1 MYDALIGRS
10 SQAAERSMEEAR
22 VTVVTSG
29 VTRPLSISSIASSS
43 SSSSGTS
50 SCSGGGGRRLGVAPK
65 SSAYLASIESLEDD
79 SDDPESGVV
88 GGGSGGGKQRLHL
101 QKPISSR
108 AERLKGGSG
117 GSQGSG
123 DSGVCSPCSYI
134 SSPCPPPGRPRYC
147 DPHLSYMDRVVMEIV
162 ETEGVYVRDLQ
173 QVIEGYLDVWRTTPN
188 CPLSDKQLADL
199 FNNIEDIYSFNSGF
213 LRELE
218 QCGLDPVLVA
228 QSFVRNNTGFSIY
241 TQYCTNYPRTVSV
254 LTELMRQEATV
265 RLFRERQSAL
275 QHTLPLGSYLLKPV
289 QRILKYH
296 LLLQNIVKHY
306 VYEAEGY
313 KDIVDALSAMTG
325 MAHHINNMKRKH
337 EHAVRVQEIQ
347 SLLYGW
353 EGEDLT
359 TFGELCAEGA
369 FRMYGAKAL
378 RHAFLF
384 DRMLLITKKKEE
396 GILSYKT
403 HIMCSNL
410 MLIESV
416 PGEPLS
422 FHVIPFD
429 NPRLQYTL
437 QARNLEQKREWT
449 LQLKRVIL
457 ENYNAVIPSHARQ
470 LVMELGQNRTDD
482 EIMADKATP
491 KRQHSAPE
499 YLEKRKQERD
509 RRKSETGLRY
519 RYHLRRSRKSDV
531 GTTAGTQQT
540 LPLLQRRD
548 RRASSSSRDRSESRD
563 ESRRSTSPHAKI
575 KDRFGSWR
583 RKSEPGC
590 YSAGISGSKKSSK
603 LSVAQISVEQGEQS
617 DIRKSVHDDIRS
629 RERSAS
635 VCVESTSRED
645 TDPFDKKCTGTVND
659 SIDSEFG
666 AKLETDSEMKCDEDE
681 ERGKENDEEEAQTL
695 EEIVSQLLMQN
706 REFQKILKKQ
716 QRHVSLRHR
725 LTNFGNSTSSAGGE
739 NRDETT
745 DTENDDEEGLY
756 ETLSMTAT
764 IPPPPRPGPASGQS
778 YRAHRHAH
786 MRALRN
792 EQKSIAAK
800 YNQCDSSLLEAEYVT
815 LMCHREDE
823 NVDRSKLYLSSNK
836 CSKSDDMKV
845 QNVNPLREYSVN
857 TCDSRVA
864 ENCNKQEWPHKSAS
878 SEKQDKEEEW
888 NAGDWGKKGSNFGN
902 YDNLQHIWES
912 VRRQQEEIRCL
923 AESEES
929 RKEEDGEEV
938 SLSLRRTRSFSCH
951 GVDGDD
957 SRRRR
962 WLPPSMSQASLDATN
977 IPTLPAVWLKQQGE
991 HLATPN
997 KKSGSL
1003 PRSFQLSHE
1012 IHTSAHEPNSRG
1024 GSFRSRLLTREGR
1037 SCSDRP
1043 FTIASDKPPEI
1054 NFEDIERYIEESDTC
1069 HVRHR
1074 FPLNAGDTTEDDS
1087 MTDYTATPNTSLNE
1101 LNVHPEYKIYRPSVS
1116 KASLRHVISSVSN
1129 KLAGMRMSSEN
1140 LESKDGEMDQERL
1153 LQRERRASRLVYAL
1167 ARQYSKTLKQRIRNI
1182 MGEES
1187 TEEYLDTVQPQTPS
1201 PVQSVTA
1208 SVLPI
1213 YKQGSSSLGARIA
1226 HCSSEYANPRQLY
1239 SNIPPPTEPTSKAS
1253 SDLRPDSVLS
1263 ISSNFTA
1270 SSSEGEK
1277 TSGFGGSVDTTT
1289 PFSMSVNTVSLCNST
1304 YESIRE
1310 KVDDVNLS
1318 DGSADSYYE
1327 RSFEAIESF
1336 LENEMFRDSAVFS
1349 DHEELI
1355 DTPVSYKDCSTTNG
1369 NNDTVLPPRVSKNCK
1384 IPPPVPA
1391 KPDMLKNK
1399 SAMQGTKA
1407 GISDKVR
1414 TLEDSSRYQKEH
1426 NFVRNLDGISK
1437 SVHDR
1442 RRELEQWKAS
1452 GSSVSRDDECDT
1464 SSQHSTASTV
1474 IEVGLCKDSKEQS
1487 EESEEGGTTRG
1498 WVKHVIGKLQGN
1510 PSDVLQTRDKCQ

>member
-10 SQAAERSMEEAR
+10 SPQATEHSMEEAR
-22 VTVVTSG
+22 IGVVTSG
-29 VTRPLSISSIASSS
+29 VSRPLSISSIASSS

-50 SCSGGGGRRLGVAPK
+50 SCSGAGGRRLGAAPK

-79 SDDPESGVV
+79 SDDPEN
-88 GGGSGGGKQRLHL
+88 GGGGGGGGGAKQRLHH
-101 QKPISSR
+101 QKPIGSR

-147 DPHLSYMDRVVMEIV
+147 DPHLNYMDRVVMEIV

-173 QVIEGYLDVWRTTPN
+173 QVIEGYLDIWRAAPS
-188 CPLSDKQLADL
+188 CPLSNKQLADL
-199 FNNIEDIYSFNSGF
+199 FNNIEDIYKFNSGF
-213 LRELE
+213 LSELE
-218 QCGLDPVLVA
+218 KCGLDPVLVA
-228 QSFVRNNTGFSIY
+228 QSFVRNNMGFSIY

-265 RLFRERQSAL
+265 RLFRERQAAL

-325 MAHHINNMKRKH
+325 IAHHINNMKRRH

-369 FRMYGAKAL
+369 FRVYGAKAL

-396 GILSYKT
+396 GILGYKT

-482 EIMADKATP
+482 EILADKATP

-519 RYHLRRSRKSDV
+519 RLRRSRKSDV
-531 GTTAGTQQT
+531 GSSGGGTEQT
-540 LPLLQRRD
+540 SPLLQRRG
-548 RRASSSSRDRSESRD
+548 RRASSSSRDHSESRE
-563 ESRRSTSPHAKI
+563 ESNRSTSPHAKM

-590 YSAGISGSKKSSK
+590 YSAGVSNSKKSPK
-603 LSVAQISVEQGEQS
+603 LAVAPVTDNQEVPSEVQNDLHE
-617 DIRKSVHDDIRS
+617 DIRS
-629 RERSAS
+629 RERRVSLCIESSSADL
-635 VCVESTSRED
+635 CENI
-645 TDPFDKKCTGTVND
+645 CGGTADD
-659 SIDSEFG
+659 SIDSEYDG
-666 AKLETDSEMKCDEDE
+666 KLGTHSAIMCEEGGDGRKESNEEQAK
-681 ERGKENDEEEAQTL
+681 TL

-706 REFQKILKKQ
+706 HEFQKILKKQ
-716 QRHVSLRHR
+716 QRHVNLRHR
-725 LTNFGNSTSSAGGE
+725 LTNFVNGTSAGCGMQ
-739 NRDETT
+739 DETT
-745 DTENDDEEGLY
+745 DTENDDEDGVY
-756 ETLSMTAT
+756 ETLSITASASVAS
-764 IPPPPRPGPASGQS
+764 RPGATSGQS
-778 YRAHRHAH
+778 YRAHRQAH

-792 EQKSIAAK
+792 EQKSITSK
-800 YNQCDSSLLEAEYVT
+800 SHHCESPLLESEYVT

-823 NVDRSKLYLSSNK
+823 NIDRSQCLSNTKFNK
-836 CSKSDDMKV
+836 KVDASMEAVDPLRGCSVSVYTSSATDVANKREWLHSHSAPIDEKSD
-845 QNVNPLREYSVN
+845 REGRRC
-857 TCDSRVA
+857 TF
-864 ENCNKQEWPHKSAS
+864 EW
-878 SEKQDKEEEW
+878 DKDR
-888 NAGDWGKKGSNFGN
+888 NGFGN

-923 AESEES
+923 AEREE
-929 RKEEDGEEV
+929 RGEGGDGEDI
-938 SLSLRRTRSFSCH
+938 LLNLRRTRSFSCQ
-951 GVDGDD
+951 GGDD
-957 SRRRR
+957 DTRQQQQC
-962 WLPPSMSQASLDATN
+962 LPSSMSQASLDATN

-1003 PRSFQLSHE
+1003 PRSFQLGHD
-1012 IHTSAHEPNSRG
+1012 IHTPPHEGSSKG
-1024 GSFRSRLLTREGR
+1024 GSFRSRLLTRDGR
-1037 SCSDRP
+1037 LCPDRP

-1054 NFEDIERYIEESDTC
+1054 NFEDIERYIEESNTR

-1116 KASLRHVISSVSN
+1116 KASLKHVISSVSN
-1129 KLAGMRMSSEN
+1129 KLAGMRMSSET
-1140 LESKDGEMDQERL
+1140 LESNDGEVEHERL
-1153 LQRERRASRLVYAL
+1153 LQKERRASKLVYAL

-1182 MGEES
+1182 MGEDS
-1187 TEEYLDTVQPQTPS
+1187 TEEYYDVVQHQTPS
-1201 PVQSVTA
+1201 PVQTCA
-1208 SVLPI
+1208 PVLPI

-1226 HCSSEYANPRQLY
+1226 HCSSEYADPRQLY
-1239 SNIPPPTEPTSKAS
+1239 PNIPPPPEAMRKTS
-1253 SDLRPDSVLS
+1253 DMRPDSVLS
-1263 ISSNFTA
+1263 VSSHFTA

-1277 TSGFGGSVDTTT
+1277 TSGLGGSLDTTH
-1289 PFSMSVNTVSLCNST
+1289 PSSVSTSTIAPCNSSH
-1304 YESIRE
+1304 ESVQGRA
-1310 KVDDVNLS
+1310 DDVNLS

-1349 DHEELI
+1349 DHEELT
-1355 DTPVSYKDCSTTNG
+1355 DSSQTYKDCNIFCGNDDSVPPLRST
-1369 NNDTVLPPRVSKNCK
+1369 KNYK
-1384 IPPPVPA
+1384 IPPPVPV
-1391 KPDMLKNK
+1391 KPDVLKNK
-1399 SAMQGTKA
+1399 PTSHMPGSKP
-1407 GISDKVR
+1407 GIFEKVKS
-1414 TLEDSSRYQKEH
+1414 LEENCRYQKEG
-1426 NFVRNLDGISK
+1426 NLVRSLEGISK
-1437 SVHDR
+1437 SILDR
-1442 RRELEQWKAS
+1442 RRELELWKANGNS
-1452 GSSVSRDDECDT
+1452 LSRDDECDT

-1474 IEVGLCKDSKEQS
+1474 IEVSPCKESKDFS
-1487 EESEEGGTTRG
+1487 EESEESGTPRG
-1498 WVKHVIGKLQGN
+1498 WVKHVIGKLQGS
-1510 PSDVLQTRDKCQ
+1510 PTDGLQQRDQC

>member
-1 MYDALIGRS
+1 MFYFLF
-10 SQAAERSMEEAR
+10 Q
-22 VTVVTSG
+22 
-29 VTRPLSISSIASSS
+29 
-43 SSSSGTS
+43 
-50 SCSGGGGRRLGVAPK
+50 
-65 SSAYLASIESLEDD
+65 
-79 SDDPESGVV
+79 
-88 GGGSGGGKQRLHL
+88 
-101 QKPISSR
+101 
-108 AERLKGGSG
+108 
-117 GSQGSG
+117 
-123 DSGVCSPCSYI
+123 
-134 SSPCPPPGRPRYC
+134 
-147 DPHLSYMDRVVMEIV
+147 
-162 ETEGVYVRDLQ
+162 
-173 QVIEGYLDVWRTTPN
+173 GYLEVWRSTPD
-188 CPLSDKQLADL
+188 CPLSDRQLADL
-199 FNNIEDIYSFNSGF
+199 FNNIEDIYRFNSSF
-213 LRELE
+213 LGELE
-218 QCGLDPVLVA
+218 QCGLDPVAVA

-265 RLFRERQSAL
+265 RLFRERQTAL

-325 MAHHINNMKRKH
+325 IAHHINNMKRRH

-396 GILSYKT
+396 GILGYKT
-403 HIMCSNL
+403 HIM
-410 MLIESV
+410 
-416 PGEPLS
+416 
-422 FHVIPFD
+422 
-429 NPRLQYTL
+429 
-437 QARNLEQKREWT
+437 ARNLEQKREWT

-482 EIMADKATP
+482 EIMADKSTP

-519 RYHLRRSRKSDV
+519 RLRRSRKSD
-531 GTTAGTQQT
+531 QT
-540 LPLLQRRD
+540 SPILQRRG
-548 RRASSSSRDRSESRD
+548 RRASSSSRDRSETR
-563 ESRRSTSPHAKI
+563 EERSTSPHSKI

-590 YSAGISGSKKSSK
+590 YSTGLSGNKKSSK
-603 LSVAQISVEQGEQS
+603 LSILSNL
-617 DIRKSVHDDIRS
+617 KSQDKSESTNNTKEDIRS

-635 VCVESTSRED
+635 LGIED
-645 TDPFDKKCTGTVND
+645 THREIADLRENTHRGTPDD
-659 SIDSEFG
+659 SIDSECG
-666 AKLETDSEMKCDEDE
+666 EKLMTDNEMKCEDTE
-681 ERGKENDEEEAQTL
+681 DAKENDEEEAHTL

-716 QRHVSLRHR
+716 QRQVNLRSR
-725 LTNFGNSTSSAGGE
+725 LTNFSNGNSPTGGG

-745 DTENDDEEGLY
+745 DTENDDEEGVY
-756 ETLSMTAT
+756 ETLSMTASS
-764 IPPPPRPGPASGQS
+764 PANSRPAPASGQS

-792 EQKSIAAK
+792 EQKSIAEK
-800 YNQCDSSLLEAEYVT
+800 LQQYDSNQIDAEYVT
-815 LMCHREDE
+815 LMCHRDNNIESVNVSKEYSFHKDVNINQNGADPLRRCSE
-823 NVDRSKLYLSSNK
+823 NVYINSVADVTNK
-836 CSKSDDMKV
+836 RGWLTGKFVKADNKNGSEDGKYKCEKV
-845 QNVNPLREYSVN
+845 KRG
-857 TCDSRVA
+857 DS
-864 ENCNKQEWPHKSAS
+864 
-878 SEKQDKEEEW
+878 
-888 NAGDWGKKGSNFGN
+888 FGN
-902 YDNLQHIWES
+902 YDNLQHIWEN
-912 VRRQQEEIRCL
+912 VRKQQEEIRHL
-923 AESEES
+923 AETVERGKDEN
-929 RKEEDGEEV
+929 EDTQN
-938 SLSLRRTRSFSCH
+938 LRRTRSFSCR
-951 GVDGDD
+951 GGEGEDT
-957 SRRRR
+957 RRQRR
-962 WLPPSMSQASLDATN
+962 FLPPSMSQASLDATS

-1003 PRSFQLSHE
+1003 PRSFQLNHE
-1012 IHTSAHEPNSRG
+1012 IRTESRESSPKG
-1024 GSFRSRLLTREGR
+1024 GSFRSRLFSRDGR

-1074 FPLNAGDTTEDDS
+1074 FPIHAGDTTEDES

-1116 KASLRHVISSVSN
+1116 KATLKHVISSVSS
-1129 KLAGMRMSSEN
+1129 KLAGMRMSSET
-1140 LESKDGEMDQERL
+1140 LESNEGEVEQERL
-1153 LQRERRASRLVYAL
+1153 LQRERRASKLVYAL

-1182 MGEES
+1182 MGEDS
-1187 TEEYLDTVQPQTPS
+1187 NEEYYDAVQQRTPS
-1201 PVQSVTA
+1201 PVQTPSTP
-1208 SVLPI
+1208 VLPI

-1239 SNIPPPTEPTSKAS
+1239 PNIPPPTESCKKAT
-1253 SDLRPDSVLS
+1253 DIRPDSVLS
-1263 ISSNFTA
+1263 LSSNFTA

-1277 TSGFGGSVDTTT
+1277 TSGFGGSIDTTI
-1289 PFSMSVNTVSLCNST
+1289 PFSTSTSTIAANSYS
-1304 YESIRE
+1304 YEALRE
-1310 KVDDVNLS
+1310 KVDEVHLS

-1336 LENEMFRDSAVFS
+1336 LENDMFRDSAVFS
-1349 DHEELI
+1349 DHEDIADIPLAFT
-1355 DTPVSYKDCSTTNG
+1355 DSAVVKVP
-1369 NNDTVLPPRVSKNCK
+1369 PPRPAKSHK

-1391 KPDMLKNK
+1391 KPDTLKNK
-1399 SAMQGTKA
+1399 NMSQVCGSKPS
-1407 GISDKVR
+1407 IFDKVKS
-1414 TLEDSSRYQKEH
+1414 LEENSRYQKDDHLARSLE
-1426 NFVRNLDGISK
+1426 GISK
-1437 SVHDR
+1437 SIRDR
-1442 RRELEQWKAS
+1442 RRELELWKAS
-1452 GSSVSRDDECDT
+1452 GNSLSRDDECDT

-1474 IEVGLCKDSKEQS
+1474 IEVSPCKDSVES
-1487 EESEEGGTTRG
+1487 PEESDESGTPRG
-1498 WVKHVIGKLQGN
+1498 WVKHVIGKLQGS
-1510 PSDVLQTRDKCQ
+1510 PSDRLHRKDQCQ

>member
-1 MYDALIGRS
+1 
-10 SQAAERSMEEAR
+10 
-22 VTVVTSG
+22 
-29 VTRPLSISSIASSS
+29 
-43 SSSSGTS
+43 
-50 SCSGGGGRRLGVAPK
+50 
-65 SSAYLASIESLEDD
+65 
-79 SDDPESGVV
+79 
-88 GGGSGGGKQRLHL
+88 
-101 QKPISSR
+101 
-108 AERLKGGSG
+108 
-117 GSQGSG
+117 
-123 DSGVCSPCSYI
+123 
-134 SSPCPPPGRPRYC
+134 PPAGRPRYC

-162 ETEGVYVRDLQ
+162 ETECVYVRDLQ
-173 QVIEGYLDVWRTTPN
+173 QVIEGYLEVWRETPN
-188 CPLSDKQLADL
+188 CPLSDKQLTDL
-199 FNNIEDIYSFNSGF
+199 FNNIEDIYKFNSEF
-213 LRELE
+213 LGELE
-218 QCGLDPVLVA
+218 QCGLDPVPVA

-265 RLFRERQSAL
+265 RLFRERQTAL

-306 VYEAEGY
+306 VYEGEGY

-325 MAHHINNMKRKH
+325 IAHHINNMKRRH

-396 GILSYKT
+396 GILGYKT

-482 EIMADKATP
+482 EIMADKSTP

-499 YLEKRKQERD
+499 YLEKRKHERD

-519 RYHLRRSRKSDV
+519 RLRRSRKSDV
-531 GTTAGTQQT
+531 GTSGAGT
-540 LPLLQRRD
+540 
-548 RRASSSSRDRSESRD
+548 SS
-563 ESRRSTSPHAKI
+563 
-575 KDRFGSWR
+575 
-583 RKSEPGC
+583 
-590 YSAGISGSKKSSK
+590 SKKSPK
-603 LSVAQISVEQGEQS
+603 LTVAATIEKQDVQS
-617 DIRKSVHDDIRS
+617 EFQNSLNSLHEDGSTGGRRDSSCIETDSTHLHDN
-629 RERSAS
+629 
-635 VCVESTSRED
+635 
-645 TDPFDKKCTGTVND
+645 KCGVTADD
-659 SIDSEFG
+659 SIDSECG
-666 AKLETDSEMKCDEDE
+666 DKIVTGSDVKCDDGRE
-681 ERGKENDEEEAQTL
+681 EREECNEGQAKTL

-706 REFQKILKKQ
+706 QEFQKILKKQ
-716 QRHVSLRHR
+716 QRHVNLRHR
-725 LTNFGNSTSSAGGE
+725 LTNFGNSTSSAGGG

-745 DTENDDEEGLY
+745 DTENDDEDGIY
-756 ETLSMTAT
+756 ETLSMTAS
-764 IPPPPRPGPASGQS
+764 IVAPSRVGVVSGQS
-778 YRAHRHAH
+778 YRAHRYAH

-792 EQKSIAAK
+792 EQKSIASKTHQHESAP
-800 YNQCDSSLLEAEYVT
+800 LESEYVT

-823 NVDRSKLYLSSNK
+823 GINRSQCLSNNKFKKEEDVSVETVD
-836 CSKSDDMKV
+836 
-845 QNVNPLREYSVN
+845 PLRGCSVN
-857 TCDSRVA
+857 IYSSRAADVI
-864 ENCNKQEWPHKSAS
+864 NKQEWLHCHSDLVDEKSDREEGQCS
-878 SEKQDKEEEW
+878 LDWDKTR
-888 NAGDWGKKGSNFGN
+888 DNFGN
-902 YDNLQHIWES
+902 YDNLQHIWE
-912 VRRQQEEIRCL
+912 
-923 AESEES
+923 
-929 RKEEDGEEV
+929 
-938 SLSLRRTRSFSCH
+938 
-951 GVDGDD
+951 
-957 SRRRR
+957 
-962 WLPPSMSQASLDATN
+962 MSLDAAN

-1003 PRSFQLSHE
+1003 PRSFQLSHD
-1012 IHTSAHEPNSRG
+1012 AHSLPHEASCKG
-1024 GSFRSRLLTREGR
+1024 GSYRPRLLTRDGR

-1054 NFEDIERYIEESDTC
+1054 NFEDIERYIEQSDTC

-1116 KASLRHVISSVSN
+1116 KASLKHVISSVSN
-1129 KLAGMRMSSEN
+1129 KLAGMRMSSET
-1140 LESKDGEMDQERL
+1140 LESNDGEVEQERL

-1182 MGEES
+1182 MGEDS
-1187 TEEYLDTVQPQTPS
+1187 TEEYYDVVQHRTPS
-1201 PVQSVTA
+1201 PVQTMSA
-1208 SVLPI
+1208 PALPI

-1239 SNIPPPTEPTSKAS
+1239 PNIAPPPESTHKTS
-1253 SDLRPDSVLS
+1253 DMRPDSVLS
-1263 ISSNFTA
+1263 VSSNFTA

-1277 TSGFGGSVDTTT
+1277 TSGFSGSLDISI
-1289 PFSMSVNTVSLCNST
+1289 PISVSSSTVAPYNDPH
-1304 YESIRE
+1304 ESVQE
-1310 KVDDVNLS
+1310 KTDDVNLS
-1318 DGSADSYYE
+1318 DGSADSFYE
-1327 RSFEAIESF
+1327 RSFEAIEPF

-1349 DHEELI
+1349 DHEELT
-1355 DTPVSYKDCSTTNG
+1355 DSPLASKDFSTVNA
-1369 NNDTVLPPRVSKNCK
+1369 NDDKVLPPRPTKNHK

-1391 KPDMLKNK
+1391 KPDILK
-1399 SAMQGTKA
+1399 
-1407 GISDKVR
+1407 
-1414 TLEDSSRYQKEH
+1414 
-1426 NFVRNLDGISK
+1426 SK
-1437 SVHDR
+1437 PIV
-1442 RRELEQWKAS
+1442 
-1452 GSSVSRDDECDT
+1452 
-1464 SSQHSTASTV
+1464 
-1474 IEVGLCKDSKEQS
+1474 
-1487 EESEEGGTTRG
+1487 
-1498 WVKHVIGKLQGN
+1498 
-1510 PSDVLQTRDKCQ
+1510 